1 MRLQIMRLRISYLFI
16 FCFFG
21 LHLSLQAAELIITG
35 VYHGTNLY
43 VQNPHDGKGNY
54 CISEVYLNNK
64 RVEHAATTA
73 FDIDLSALQLK
84 DAITVKIIH
93 RDDCMPKIMNLN
105 AIKAREEFQFTNIEA
120 TDDKIIW
127 VAKGE
132 KKFGQYFIEV
142 FKNNAWMID
151 KVFNCK
157 AQQGNNVYDSPISH
171 ASGTN
176 KYRIKYLEISGKSN
190 YSQEVSFVSDA
201 ERVTF
206 YPKSV
211 LEEIT
216 FSKVVKFEVLDIY
229 YNVLIRGNGASID
242 CAKLKSGSYYLI
254 FDNRTEKF
262 LKK

>member
-1 MRLQIMRLRISYLFI
+1 MWLRISYI
-16 FCFFG
+16 FCCYF
-21 LHLSLQAAELIITG
+21 LCLQFSSKAAEMLITG

-43 VQNPHDGKGNY
+43 VQNPHDGKGNF
-54 CISEVYLNNK
+54 CISEVYVNNVK
-64 RVEHAATTA
+64 AEHPAATA
-73 FDIDLSALQLK
+73 FDIDLSALKPQEVVN
-84 DAITVKIIH
+84 IKIIH
-93 RDDCMPKIMNLN
+93 TDNCMPKIMNLN

-120 TDDKIIW
+120 TDDKLIW
-127 VAKGE
+127 VTKGE

-142 FKNNAWMID
+142 FKNNVWAID

-157 AQQGNNVYDSPISH
+157 AQQGNNVYDVIVTH

-176 KYRIKYLEISGKSN
+176 RYRIKYLEISGKSS
-190 YSQEVSFVSDA
+190 YSQEVAFVSDT

-211 LEEIT
+211 LEGIT
-216 FSKVVKFEVLDIY
+216 FSKVVKFEVLDAY
-229 YNVLIRGNGASID
+229 YNVLIRGNGATID
-242 CAKLKSGSYYLI
+242 CTKLKTGSYYLV